1 MKNNFL
7 KLRGFLIQCAAGIV
21 AGVLN
26 IALSRAAIKLHVP
39 LFMDTLFTVTASC
52 FGWTCGIAAA
62 ATLHILSFIVYG
74 YLSQNL
80 TFFFCSLTMVVC
92 VRLMLFRKNALDTM
106 ERGGSKLL
114 RLLIL
119 AIVLALVI
127 SLEGGLFY
135 YALISFTKYNI
146 GNQAVNMLIYT
157 FVTQNVPMLISATLA
172 RFPVNLVDKAAA
184 VFGGYGIFA
193 LLQKAAARR
202 KNSDV
207 SKVENSFV
215 SDSGMGGRV

>member
-1 MKNNFL
+1 
-7 KLRGFLIQCAAGIV
+7 
-21 AGVLN
+21 
-26 IALSRAAIKLHVP
+26 
-39 LFMDTLFTVTASC
+39 
-52 FGWTCGIAAA
+52 
-62 ATLHILSFIVYG
+62 
-74 YLSQNL
+74 
-80 TFFFCSLTMVVC
+80 
-92 VRLMLFRKNALDTM
+92 MLFRKSALNTM
-106 ERGGSKLL
+106 EHGGSKPL

-135 YALISFTKYNI
+135 YALISLTKYNI

-202 KNSDV
+202 KNSGG
-207 SKVENSFV
+207 SKNENSFAF
-215 SDSGMGGRV
+215 DSGMGGYRKCRRI